1 MDWGVASSH
10 ADGNG
15 ASGAAFGPKQRR
27 RQHLGRHVMAA
38 SADRSSSRPINWAVT
53 AVVFFAGSVLLWA
66 DRTNFSVA
74 AAAWAKEFGWTP
86 ATIGMMLSAF
96 SLGYLILQPVG
107 GWIADKAGARRTL
120 AASMAGWSLWV
131 LLTPIAPTVLWIT
144 ATFRV
149 LLGAFEAPYIPASVA
164 AVARAIPSVS
174 RRGRFSAFVQSGA
187 QLGPAAGVFFAGV
200 ILSTTGSATYIF
212 LIFGLIGL
220 VGAAAW
226 WSYAR
231 NFDDPVPHGAHAETD
246 EAKERAAQAPVANRL
261 LIASPALWPFY
272 IGYFALPYCQYLF
285 LTWLPQYLSHYRHI
299 PLLQASAL
307 SALPFIA
314 AFVAVNF
321 AGWAMDWLAAAGW
334 TKGGFHRKLFVGLG
348 AAIYAVTTLI
358 AATTESNTLAVT
370 MIIIANAGLSFYV
383 IPFWTTC
390 TDIAPNQTGTLG
402 GVMNFFGI
410 VGATLSPYGTGLI
423 AQATGAFVAPL
434 VLAVVIM
441 LVGATTMILL
451 FRYRPLS
458 ELVAQPLPAAK
469 VAAKT

>member
-1 MDWGVASSH
+1 MSAST
-10 ADGNG
+10 N
-15 ASGAAFGPKQRR
+15 
-27 RQHLGRHVMAA
+27 
-38 SADRSSSRPINWAVT
+38 RSSSRPINWTVT

-131 LLTPIAPTVLWIT
+131 LLTPIAPAVLWLT

-149 LLGAFEAPYIPASVA
+149 LLGVFEAPYIPASVA
-164 AVARAIPSVS
+164 AVARAIPSVT

-212 LIFGLIGL
+212 LIFGLVGL
-220 VGAAAW
+220 LGAVAW

-246 EAKERAAQAPVANRL
+246 EAKERAAQAPVPNRL

-299 PLLQASAL
+299 PLVQASAL
-307 SALPFIA
+307 SALPFLV
-314 AFVAVNF
+314 AFLASNF
-321 AGWAMDWLAAAGW
+321 TGWAMDWLAAAGW
-334 TKGGFHRKLFVGLG
+334 TKGGLHRKLFIGLG

-358 AATTESNTLAVT
+358 AATTESNTLAVI

-383 IPFWTTC
+383 VPFWTTC

-441 LVGATTMILL
+441 LVASTTMILL

-469 VAAKT
+469 LAAKT

>member
-1 MDWGVASSH
+1 MSAST
-10 ADGNG
+10 D
-15 ASGAAFGPKQRR
+15 Q
-27 RQHLGRHVMAA
+27 
-38 SADRSSSRPINWAVT
+38 SSPRPISWTVT

-120 AASMAGWSLWV
+120 AASMAGWSVWV
-131 LLTPIAPTVLWIT
+131 LLTPIAPAVLWLT

-164 AVARAIPSVS
+164 AVARAIPSVT

-220 VGAAAW
+220 LGAAAW

-231 NFDDPVPHGAHAETD
+231 NFDDPMPHGAHAETD
-246 EAKERAAQAPVANRL
+246 EAKERAAQAPVPNRL

-299 PLLQASAL
+299 PLVQASAL
-307 SALPFIA
+307 SALPFLV
-314 AFVAVNF
+314 AFLASNF
-321 AGWAMDWLAAAGW
+321 TGWAMDWLAAAGW
-334 TKGGFHRKLFVGLG
+334 TRGGFHRKLFVGLG
-348 AAIYAVTTLI
+348 AAIYAVTTLV
-358 AATTESNTLAVT
+358 AATTESNTLAVI

-383 IPFWTTC
+383 VPFWTTC

-441 LVGATTMILL
+441 LVASTTMILF

-458 ELVAQPLPAAK
+458 ELVAHPLPAATL
-469 VAAKT
+469 AAKT

>member
-1 MDWGVASSH
+1 MSAST
-10 ADGNG
+10 
-15 ASGAAFGPKQRR
+15 
-27 RQHLGRHVMAA
+27 
-38 SADRSSSRPINWAVT
+38 DRSSSRPISWNVT

-120 AASMAGWSLWV
+120 AASMAGWSVWV
-131 LLTPIAPTVLWIT
+131 LLTPIAPTVLWLT

-164 AVARAIPSVS
+164 AVARAIPSVT

-212 LIFGLIGL
+212 LIFGLVGL
-220 VGAAAW
+220 AGAAAW

-246 EAKERAAQAPVANRL
+246 EAKERAAQAPVPNRL

-299 PLLQASAL
+299 PLVQASAL
-307 SALPFIA
+307 SALPFLV
-314 AFVAVNF
+314 AFLASNF
-321 AGWAMDWLAAAGW
+321 TGWAMDWLAAAGW
-334 TKGGFHRKLFVGLG
+334 TRGGFHRKLFVGLG

-358 AATTESNTLAVT
+358 AATTESNTLAVI

-383 IPFWTTC
+383 VPFWTTC

-441 LVGATTMILL
+441 LVASTTMILF

-458 ELVAQPLPAAK
+458 ELVAHPLPAATL
-469 VAAKT
+469 AAKT

>member
-1 MDWGVASSH
+1 MSAS
-10 ADGNG
+10 DN
-15 ASGAAFGPKQRR
+15 RI
-27 RQHLGRHVMAA
+27 
-38 SADRSSSRPINWAVT
+38 SARPISFGVT
-53 AVVFFAGSVLLWA
+53 ATVFFVGSILLWA

-86 ATIGMMLSAF
+86 STIGTMLSAF

-120 AASMAGWSLWV
+120 AASMAGWSIWV
-131 LLTPIAPTVLWIT
+131 LLTPIAPTVLWLT

-164 AVARAIPSVS
+164 AVARAIPSIT

-200 ILSTTGSATYIF
+200 ILSTTGSAVWIF
-212 LIFGLIGL
+212 VIFGLVGL
-220 VGAAAW
+220 ISAAAW

-231 NFDDPVPHGAHAETD
+231 NFDDPVPEGQHSQTA
-246 EAKERAAQAPVANRL
+246 EAKARAAQAPVPIRQL
-261 LIASPALWPFY
+261 LTTPALWPFY
-272 IGYFALPYCQYLF
+272 VGYFALPYCQYLF
-285 LTWLPQYLSHYRHI
+285 LTWLPQYLTHYRHI
-299 PLLQASAL
+299 PLIQASSL
-307 SALPFIA
+307 SALPFLV

-321 AGWAMDWLAAAGW
+321 AGWGMDWMASAGW

-348 AAIYAVTTLI
+348 AIIYAGTTLI

-383 IPFWTTC
+383 VPFWTTC
-390 TDIAPNQTGTLG
+390 TDIAPNQTGTLSG
-402 GVMNFFGI
+402 LMNFFGI
-410 VGATLSPYGTGLI
+410 LGATLSPYLTGVI

-434 VLAVVIM
+434 VLAVCIM
-441 LVGATTMILL
+441 LVASATMIL
-451 FRYRPLS
+451 FFPYRSLS
-458 ELVAQPLPAAK
+458 ELVGKAPSQQA
-469 VAAKT
+469 

>member
-1 MDWGVASSH
+1 
-10 ADGNG
+10 
-15 ASGAAFGPKQRR
+15 
-27 RQHLGRHVMAA
+27 MAA
-38 SADRSSSRPINWAVT
+38 STDRSSSRPISWAVT
-53 AVVFFAGSVLLWA
+53 ATVFFAGSVLLWA

-107 GWIADKAGARRTL
+107 GWIADKVGARRTL

-131 LLTPIAPTVLWIT
+131 LLTPIAPAVLWLT

-164 AVARAIPSVS
+164 AVARAIPSVT

-212 LIFGLIGL
+212 LIFGLVGL
-220 VGAAAW
+220 AGAAAW

-299 PLLQASAL
+299 PLVQASAL
-307 SALPFIA
+307 SALPFLV
-314 AFVAVNF
+314 AFLASNF
-321 AGWAMDWLAAAGW
+321 TGWAMDWLAAAGW
-334 TKGGFHRKLFVGLG
+334 TRGGFHRKLFVGLG
-348 AAIYAVTTLI
+348 AAIYTVTTLI
-358 AATTESNTLAVT
+358 AATTESNTLAVI

-383 IPFWTTC
+383 VPFWTTC

-441 LVGATTMILL
+441 LVASTTMILF

-458 ELVAQPLPAAK
+458 ELVAHPLPAATL
-469 VAAKT
+469 AAKT

>member
-1 MDWGVASSH
+1 MSAST
-10 ADGNG
+10 
-15 ASGAAFGPKQRR
+15 
-27 RQHLGRHVMAA
+27 
-38 SADRSSSRPINWAVT
+38 DRSSSRPISWTVT

-120 AASMAGWSLWV
+120 AASMAGWSVWV
-131 LLTPIAPTVLWIT
+131 LLTPIAPTVLWLT

-164 AVARAIPSVS
+164 AVARAIPSVT

-212 LIFGLIGL
+212 LIFGLVGL
-220 VGAAAW
+220 AGAAAW

-299 PLLQASAL
+299 PLVQASAL
-307 SALPFIA
+307 SALPFLV
-314 AFVAVNF
+314 AFLASNF
-321 AGWAMDWLAAAGW
+321 TGWAMDWLAAAGW
-334 TKGGFHRKLFVGLG
+334 TRGGFHRKLFVGLG
-348 AAIYAVTTLI
+348 ATIYAVTTLI
-358 AATTESNTLAVT
+358 AATTESNTLAVI

-383 IPFWTTC
+383 VPFWTTC

-441 LVGATTMILL
+441 LVASTTMILF

-458 ELVAQPLPAAK
+458 ELVAHPLPTATL
-469 VAAKT
+469 AAKT

>member
-1 MDWGVASSH
+1 MSAST
-10 ADGNG
+10 
-15 ASGAAFGPKQRR
+15 
-27 RQHLGRHVMAA
+27 
-38 SADRSSSRPINWAVT
+38 DRSSSRPINWTVT

-131 LLTPIAPTVLWIT
+131 LLTPIAPAVLWLT

-149 LLGAFEAPYIPASVA
+149 LLGVFEAPYIPASVA
-164 AVARAIPSVS
+164 AVARAIPSVT

-187 QLGPAAGVFFAGV
+187 QLGPAAGVFFAGI

-212 LIFGLIGL
+212 LIFGLVGL
-220 VGAAAW
+220 LGAVAW

-246 EAKERAAQAPVANRL
+246 EAKERAAQAPVPNRL

-299 PLLQASAL
+299 PLVQASAL
-307 SALPFIA
+307 SALPFLV
-314 AFVAVNF
+314 AFLASNF
-321 AGWAMDWLAAAGW
+321 TGWAMDWLAAAGW
-334 TKGGFHRKLFVGLG
+334 TKGGFHRKLFIGLG

-358 AATTESNTLAVT
+358 AATTESNTLAVI

-383 IPFWTTC
+383 VPFWTTC

-441 LVGATTMILL
+441 LVASTTMILL

-469 VAAKT
+469 LAAKT

>member
-1 MDWGVASSH
+1 MSAST
-10 ADGNG
+10 D
-15 ASGAAFGPKQRR
+15 Q
-27 RQHLGRHVMAA
+27 
-38 SADRSSSRPINWAVT
+38 SSPRPISWTVT

-120 AASMAGWSLWV
+120 AASMAGWSVWV
-131 LLTPIAPTVLWIT
+131 LLTPIAPTVLWLT

-164 AVARAIPSVS
+164 AVARAIPSVT

-212 LIFGLIGL
+212 LIFGLVGL
-220 VGAAAW
+220 AGAAAW

-299 PLLQASAL
+299 PLVQASAL
-307 SALPFIA
+307 SALPFLV
-314 AFVAVNF
+314 AFLASNF
-321 AGWAMDWLAAAGW
+321 TGWAMDWLAAAGW
-334 TKGGFHRKLFVGLG
+334 TRGGFHRKLFVGLG

-358 AATTESNTLAVT
+358 AATTESNTLAVI

-383 IPFWTTC
+383 VPFWTTC

-441 LVGATTMILL
+441 LVASTTMILF

-458 ELVAQPLPAAK
+458 ELVAHPLPAATL
-469 VAAKT
+469 AAKT